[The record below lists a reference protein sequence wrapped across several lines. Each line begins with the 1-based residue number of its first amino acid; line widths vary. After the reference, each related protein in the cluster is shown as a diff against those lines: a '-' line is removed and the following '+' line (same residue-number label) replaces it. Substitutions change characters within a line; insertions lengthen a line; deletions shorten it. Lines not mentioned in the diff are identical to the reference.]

1 MFELLALAMLIII
14 ATLLA
19 WLGLRAWRTKNGF
32 MKWGGASLAVL
43 LSTVASLMSIAAN
56 RSMDLR
62 WPALITEP
70 CVEDKILAARAGA
83 AHDSFRLCTEDLEPA
98 TYVTPG
104 RQAAGLH
111 AMEAGVQQ

>member
-43 LSTVASLMSIAAN
+43 LSTVASLISLIMIVGLFKLYARTA
-56 RSMDLR
+56 
-62 WPALITEP
+62 PAPITR
-70 CVEDKILAARAGA
+70 VAG
-83 AHDSFRLCTEDLEPA
+83 
-98 TYVTPG
+98 TP
-104 RQAAGLH
+104 
-111 AMEAGVQQ
+111 QQI